1 MGRFKIFVINLDD
14 STARLERLK
23 SEAERIGVDF
33 ERIPAVD
40 GRKLK
45 ETQILEHYSP
55 ELNRKKYY
63 VPLSKPEIGVYMSHL
78 KSCKK
83 IISDNLDFGIILE
96 DDIVLKN
103 GFQLVPHI
111 LSALSIKWDYIKLI
125 APGKKK
131 RIKDKIQIPTDVAT
145 IKINGTKDTPAKFE
159 LITWNKPPIGA
170 SAYAITRDGAKE
182 FLSEHSIFFRPI
194 DVDLQ
199 YKWETSLN
207 IQGLSP
213 FMLELLGDKS
223 TVQTHNLKYHYPL
236 ARVLYKIKYA
246 LLSTFFFLR
255 KRNR

>member
-1 MGRFKIFVINLDD
+1 MGTFKIFVINLDD

-40 GRKLK
+40 GRKLS
-45 ETQILEHYSP
+45 ESQILEHYSP
-55 ELNRKKYY
+55 KLNREKYY
-63 VPLSKPEIGVYMSHL
+63 VPLSRPEIGVYMSHL
-78 KSCKK
+78 KACQK
-83 IISDNLDFGIILE
+83 IISDKLDFGIILE
-96 DDIVLKN
+96 DDIVLKD
-103 GFQLVPHI
+103 GFQAVPQV
-111 LSALSIKWDYIKLI
+111 LSALNLKWDYIKLI

-131 RIKDKIQIPTDVAT
+131 KVKDKIQIQTGAAT
-145 IKINGTKDTPAKFE
+145 IKIGEGRNIPNQFE
-159 LITWNKPPIGA
+159 LVIWNKPPIGA

-213 FMLELLGDKS
+213 FLLGLLGDKS
-223 TVQTHNLKYHYPL
+223 TVQTHKLKYHYPF

-246 LLSTFFFLR
+246 LLSTFFSLR
-255 KRNR
+255 KINT